1 MAKKFGGFTPEQ
13 QQTLLAK
20 LGYDGPAQQD
30 DINKYMMASPKAA
43 SMMGRYAEMARKRVE
58 GDATV
63 GFAAGGYTTK
73 KTGGDE
79 PTWTVYDNNGNVVG
93 SADSEGDLQSLMAS
107 LPALNTNASNTNK
120 GNTNKGNTNKGNTGA
135 ATTGAATTGADTT
148 GADTTA
154 KDVTPYDPTKGAPS
168 TVEAPDFKSLAANAM
183 TGVAANEQE
192 LASNVVSN
200 MLNEGNRVLN
210 PYQYDVVQEGNS
222 YKIKYKN
229 GTVVDVS
236 ARSEEQARQRGDLVA
251 KGLKASFP
259 TYKQYKVDTRA
270 YNKNLSSYQ
279 NYQQGLAQETT
290 EDPQAMLEAAKEDVA
305 DYTALVNQYTQDLSK
320 LPADDPSR
328 ASTEKSLEEA
338 QLNLT
343 RANASQQSATS
354 IIEGNLPSTTE
365 LRDASLNDPNSMVTT
380 ADVVTTTKKQREE
393 GMIDEDTGKLGGAKT
408 AGVTTATTVADVKAP
423 EARDAATVTAD
434 TVSAGVQGVMDK
446 LTAATGLPSE
456 EALAQAQTMDPNQLA
471 QLGLTA
477 AQIDEAVRVQA
488 PAARTLQDGELI
500 AGSTVD
506 MGAVEQAVNFE
517 AATGSPSSEATVQ
530 GQLTGLLSQFED
542 GQTPP
547 WAAGAMRAATAA
559 LAARGMGASSLAGQA
574 VVQAAM
580 ESALPIAQQDAKTY
594 ATFEIQNLSNRQAT
608 AMFAAEQRAK
618 FLGLKFDQE
627 FQTRVANAAKI
638 SDIANMNFTAEQQVA
653 LENARLA
660 QTVDIANLNAKNAK
674 VLADAA
680 AMTQIDTANLNNRQ
694 QAAVQQ
700 ANAFLQMDLANL
712 DNEQSTAIFKAQ
724 SMAQAFLT
732 DTAARNAARQFNA
745 LSENQTNQFYDN
757 LTTTVAQ
764 FNNEQANAMRKF
776 NAGEKNTVAQF
787 NVSQINRRQEFNANN
802 ALVIAQANATW
813 MQNITTT
820 DNAAKNATN
829 TAAAMQAN
837 KLTQTTYDNM
847 LQVERDMYDYAWR
860 TVDNFLQR
868 NSALTIA
875 ELQAQTSVDIEKGKG
890 VGSFINTAL
899 NFVASFD
906 WD

>member
-1 MAKKFGGFTPEQ
+1 
-13 QQTLLAK
+13 
-20 LGYDGPAQQD
+20 
-30 DINKYMMASPKAA
+30 
-43 SMMGRYAEMARKRVE
+43 
-58 GDATV
+58 
-63 GFAAGGYTTK
+63 
-73 KTGGDE
+73 
-79 PTWTVYDNNGNVVG
+79 
-93 SADSEGDLQSLMAS
+93 
-107 LPALNTNASNTNK
+107 
-120 GNTNKGNTNKGNTGA
+120 
-135 ATTGAATTGADTT
+135 
-148 GADTTA
+148 
-154 KDVTPYDPTKGAPS
+154 
-168 TVEAPDFKSLAANAM
+168 
-183 TGVAANEQE
+183 
-192 LASNVVSN
+192 
-200 MLNEGNRVLN
+200 
-210 PYQYDVVQEGNS
+210 
-222 YKIKYKN
+222 
-229 GTVVDVS
+229 
-236 ARSEEQARQRGDLVA
+236 
-251 KGLKASFP
+251 
-259 TYKQYKVDTRA
+259 
-270 YNKNLSSYQ
+270 
-279 NYQQGLAQETT
+279 
-290 EDPQAMLEAAKEDVA
+290 
-305 DYTALVNQYTQDLSK
+305 
-320 LPADDPSR
+320 
-328 ASTEKSLEEA
+328 
-338 QLNLT
+338 
-343 RANASQQSATS
+343 
-354 IIEGNLPSTTE
+354 
-365 LRDASLNDPNSMVTT
+365 
-380 ADVVTTTKKQREE
+380 
-393 GMIDEDTGKLGGAKT
+393 
-408 AGVTTATTVADVKAP
+408 
-423 EARDAATVTAD
+423 
-434 TVSAGVQGVMDK
+434 MDK
-446 LTAATGLPSE
+446 LTAATGLPSA

-542 GQTPP
+542 GQTPS

-638 SDIANMNFTAEQQVA
+638 SDIANLNFTAEQQVA

-660 QTVDIANLNAKNAK
+660 QSVDLANLNAKNAK

-680 AMTQIDTANLNNRQ
+680 AMTQIDTTNLNNRQ
-694 QAAVQQ
+694 QSAVQQ

-776 NAGEKNTVAQF
+776 NAGEKNVASQF

-802 ALVIAQANATW
+802 ALVIAQANASW
-813 MQNITTT
+813 MQTISTN
-820 DNAAKNATN
+820 DNAAQNAAN
-829 TAAAMQAN
+829 TVAAMQAN

-847 LQVERDMYDYAWR
+847 LQQERDMYDYAWR
-860 TVDNFLQR
+860 TIDNFLQR

-875 ELQAQTSVDIEKGKG
+875 ELQAQTNVDIEAGRGSGTLLNTIVEFTLGSLGK
-890 VGSFINTAL
+890 TRKPKL
-899 NFVASFD
+899 NPED
-906 WD
+906 